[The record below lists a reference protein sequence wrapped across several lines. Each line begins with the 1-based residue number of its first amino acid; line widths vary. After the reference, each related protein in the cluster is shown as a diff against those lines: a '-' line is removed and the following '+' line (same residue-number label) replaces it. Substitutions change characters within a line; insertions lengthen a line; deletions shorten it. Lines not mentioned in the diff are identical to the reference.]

1 MTEIEKIDD
10 KMSALRFAQDVI
22 ATLQT
27 VNPLPVNPHDVAM
40 LSELYVDLAE
50 IRSER
55 ELKNLE
61 L

>member
-1 MTEIEKIDD
+1 MTKIEKIDD
-10 KMSALRFAQDVI
+10 KMRALRFAQDVI

-50 IRSER
+50 IRSEK

>member
-10 KMSALRFAQDVI
+10 KMRALRFAQDVI

-50 IRSER
+50 IRSEK

>member
-1 MTEIEKIDD
+1 MTEIERIDD
-10 KMSALRFAQDVI
+10 KMRALRFAQDVI

-40 LSELYVDLAE
+40 LSELYVDLVE
-50 IRSER
+50 IRSAKE
-55 ELKNLE
+55 LE

>member
-1 MTEIEKIDD
+1 MTEIERIDD
-10 KMSALRFAQDVI
+10 KMKALRFAQDVI

-50 IRSER
+50 IRSAKDF
-55 ELKNLE
+55 EL
-61 L
+61 

>member
-1 MTEIEKIDD
+1 MLEIEKVEE
-10 KMSALRFAQDVI
+10 KMKALQFAQDVI

-50 IRSER
+50 IRSAKDF
-55 ELKNLE
+55 EL
-61 L
+61 